1 MTHGDGNMAL
11 WLAWLGADGA
21 AVILGIEALTGN
33 PLLSESVGTG
43 SIVFVGALFL
53 VAGIVGLAEK
63 GGLLEDYT

>member
-1 MTHGDGNMAL
+1 MTHDAGNMAL

-21 AVILGIEALTGN
+21 AVILGIEALTGT
-33 PLLSESVGTG
+33 PLLADSIGTG